1 MSRSKRYVEAVKKV
15 DREMLYSPNE
25 AISLVKECA
34 SAKFDET
41 VEVHFQLGIDP
52 RHADQQLRGTTVLP
66 HGTGKSVKIA
76 VITKGENASAAKEA
90 GADIVGD
97 DDVIEKI
104 EGGWLDFDL
113 LIASPD
119 MMGKLGKL
127 GRTLGSKGLMP
138 NPKSGTVTPN
148 VAKAVAEFKSG
159 KLEYRNDK
167 YGNLHLGIGKVSF
180 DAQKLKENFESIYD
194 TIVKIKPSKA
204 KGIYMKSVTL
214 CSAMGPGI
222 PLESLKV
229 KWKEE
234 N

>member
-1 MSRSKRYVEAVKKV
+1 MSRSKRYAEAVGKV
-15 DREMLYSPNE
+15 DREKLYSPKE
-25 AISLVKECA
+25 AISLVKDCA

-41 VEVHFQLGIDP
+41 VEVHFQLGVDP

-90 GADIVGD
+90 GADVVGD
-97 DDVIEKI
+97 DDIIEKI